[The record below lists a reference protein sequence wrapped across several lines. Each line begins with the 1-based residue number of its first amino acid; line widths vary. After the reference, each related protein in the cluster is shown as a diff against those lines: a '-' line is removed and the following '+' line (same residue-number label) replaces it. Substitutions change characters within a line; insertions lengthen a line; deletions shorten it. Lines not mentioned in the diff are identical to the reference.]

1 MKNYTF
7 NNLFYSVKVKP
18 FIWTVLLFEGI
29 KMTAFNRPNTE
40 RYKRLQ
46 IINRK
51 DCYLEYLPS
60 PAASRDPEV
69 TLREH
74 KKDTGGS
81 LCCKLCLQ
89 RGRVW
94 CPDDSPCDPLW
105 LIVEFTVRG
114 RSGLAWSHSRQDNAV
129 WPLTIILTAMMF
141 HLSPRIIN
149 ININQTSNTI
159 QYIQLTSEILS
170 LTVSVKCGSQT
181 WYY

>member
-60 PAASRDPEV
+60 PAASRDLEV
-69 TLREH
+69 TLRQH
-74 KKDTGGS
+74 KKTLGEVCVVS
-81 LCCKLCLQ
+81 CAW
-89 RGRVW
+89 RGEGFGVLMI
-94 CPDDSPCDPLW
+94 PP
-105 LIVEFTVRG
+105 V
-114 RSGLAWSHSRQDNAV
+114 
-129 WPLTIILTAMMF
+129 
-141 HLSPRIIN
+141 
-149 ININQTSNTI
+149 
-159 QYIQLTSEILS
+159 ILS
-170 LTVSVKCGSQT
+170 D
-181 WYY
+181 